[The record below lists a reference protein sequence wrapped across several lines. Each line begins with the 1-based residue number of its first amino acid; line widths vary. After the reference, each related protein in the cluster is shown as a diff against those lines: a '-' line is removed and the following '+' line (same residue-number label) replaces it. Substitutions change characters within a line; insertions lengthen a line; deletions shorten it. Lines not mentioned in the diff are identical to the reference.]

1 MRKVSRNPSHRLN
14 LLRCCTPSV
23 RTSRNGESR
32 CRSSSWWKD
41 GYRRFREWSS
51 DLLSGLEAGDPMA
64 LVGRRR
70 MEQPIRAR

>member
-1 MRKVSRNPSHRLN
+1 
-14 LLRCCTPSV
+14 LLHALSEDLTQWGISV
-23 RTSRNGESR
+23 PQLVMVE
-32 CRSSSWWKD
+32 D

-64 LVGRRR
+64 LVGRRG